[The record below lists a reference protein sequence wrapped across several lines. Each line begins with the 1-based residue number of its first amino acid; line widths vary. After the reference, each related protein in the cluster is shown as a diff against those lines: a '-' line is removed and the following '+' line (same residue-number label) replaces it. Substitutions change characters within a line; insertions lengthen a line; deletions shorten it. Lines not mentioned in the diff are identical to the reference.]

1 MTTIIERPEGGDS
14 GMVVI
19 AAIVG
24 ALAAGVVGLFAF
36 GAFDRNP
43 ASTTVTVEQPAMP
56 ATPTEAAPPAQSAP
70 APAQETAPST
80 EPPPPATPDTTEPE
94 PAAPPAPPPQ

>member
-1 MTTIIERPEGGDS
+1 MTTIIERPEGGGS

-19 AAIVG
+19 AAVVG
-24 ALAAGVVGLFAF
+24 ALAAGVIGLFAF

-43 ASTTVTVEQPAMP
+43 ASTTVTVEQPA
-56 ATPTEAAPPAQSAP
+56 TPTATAPPAQSAP
-70 APAQETAPST
+70 APTEQTAPST

-94 PAAPPAPPPQ
+94 PAAPPAPPAQ